1 MDLLNELE
9 IFLAHLINLTK
20 KYIINMILI
29 FDNKRIIIK
38 MKVKESQ
45 NNSPISKKRSEFY
58 GIQRLL

>member
-29 FDNKRIIIK
+29 FDNKRIIIN

-45 NNSPISKKRSEFY
+45 SFFISPIFKKRSEVY
-58 GIQRLL
+58 GV